1 MLYVPRWEHRFE
13 SRREHRFESA
23 GAAASDDEHALLNG
37 RPPPPADGH
46 LHPALRRACTKRAH
60 APLPS
65 PGGLGVEPARPS
77 VCDAR
82 AGVGERSHANFCAGT
97 PAGTTFGADRQ
108 ARVLIQADDSADE
121 RPTWRR
127 SARMSSGSPTTLGRN
142 QKAAGGSRFQTLL
155 VEDGT
160 RPPSYAH
167 SRTVAAACDTERCP
181 KPRPSTTPIG
191 SSGTMV
197 TPPSLTS
204 NTKNCV

>member
-160 RPPSYAH
+160 ANCCASRATHPPALLRPLTHGGRSLRHGAL
-167 SRTVAAACDTERCP
+167 P
-181 KPRPSTTPIG
+181 KTATIHYTNRIKRHHGDAT
-191 SSGTMV
+191 
-197 TPPSLTS
+197 
-204 NTKNCV
+204 